1 MKTYIFPYFLG
12 FLILLAAGC
21 SSTKEITLTP
31 SGMTLQEACDEIA
44 DGGTIYLEPGTYALP
59 KPLVLRKNV
68 RIIGKNR
75 NRDYVILK
83 GDYENVLYLENG
95 FAEIKNMTIQNTG
108 DSKNAIDDEE
118 TEEEEKERLR
128 FNLLHAAVLVRSPSC
143 AFENCL
149 ITSELGHGFCVD
161 QQDASPIVT
170 GCTIQNCGRV
180 GIYIINGAKG
190 KFSNCESSG
199 NAYSGIQVRDSGTNP
214 TVEKCRFTDGKQSGI
229 FVYDG
234 ASGTFRNNTLSG
246 NRRNWKI
253 EANCTP
259 ECVDNTPDP

>member
-118 TEEEEKERLR
+118 TEEETTTNLVNNNHIVVVTYGDRNSETFEKTPYKSIIL
-128 FNLLHAAVLVRSPSC
+128 NYNSYAVRVTYNGTLYTVPSGGYVV
-143 AFENCL
+143 
-149 ITSELGHGFCVD
+149 ID
-161 QQDASPIVT
+161 
-170 GCTIQNCGRV
+170 
-180 GIYIINGAKG
+180 
-190 KFSNCESSG
+190 
-199 NAYSGIQVRDSGTNP
+199 
-214 TVEKCRFTDGKQSGI
+214 
-229 FVYDG
+229 YD
-234 ASGTFRNNTLSG
+234 N
-246 NRRNWKI
+246 
-253 EANCTP
+253 
-259 ECVDNTPDP
+259 